1 MKEKYGITESNNG
14 KNGAE
19 KRHLLIFFQHP
30 HKAKRGVFRIL
41 NIYDGVF
48 SRKLL
53 TTEYC
58 WLFLQKNAIID
69 VWQAFI

>member
-30 HKAKRGVFRIL
+30 HKAKRGIFRIL
-41 NIYDGVF
+41 YIYDGVF

-58 WLFLQKNAIID
+58 
-69 VWQAFI
+69 

>member
-19 KRHLLIFFQHP
+19 KRRLLIFFQQS
-30 HKAKRGVFRIL
+30 HKAERGVFRIL

>member
-1 MKEKYGITESNNG
+1 MKGKYGIKESNNG

-19 KRHLLIFFQHP
+19 KRRLPIFFQQS
-30 HKAKRGVFRIL
+30 HKAKRDVFRIL

-58 WLFLQKNAIID
+58 
-69 VWQAFI
+69 